1 MLTVL
6 GYVSETL
13 QVSNVMTLMGEMTAG
28 SASISYFAQS
38 DATPD
43 KLLRVMPLRKTLHN
57 GDLVK
62 VEGHVY
68 LFKVTLYEDVCCPV
82 KKN

>member
-13 QVSNVMTLMGEMTAG
+13 QVSNVMTLLGEMSPG
-28 SASISYFAQS
+28 SSTISFFAQS

-43 KLLRVMPLRKTLHN
+43 KLLRVMPLKKTLYD
-57 GDLVK
+57 GGLVK

-68 LFKVTLYEDVCCPV
+68 LFKATLYEDICCAV
-82 KKN
+82 QKN